1 MSESLRPVSRPR
13 LYEQLVERLRAH
25 IEEAE
30 LQPGDRLPAE
40 RDLAERLGVSRNSV
54 KQATVV
60 LEVQG
65 IVEIRHGGGTY
76 LRRRDFPAEP
86 VAALLDRRQRLPDVL
101 DAREAIET
109 KMAELAADRR
119 TEDDLVAMDA
129 ALDAMRHAIKAGDLG
144 CEADRDFHT
153 AVAAASHNP
162 VLIEFYRQLAP
173 QIAETRAESLRQ
185 PGRPPRSLA
194 QHQRI
199 ADAIRA
205 GNMRQA
211 AAAARRHVRTVGDVR
226 LLSWRPDDEAGL
238 DGDRS

>member
-1 MSESLRPVSRPR
+1 MSESLRPVGRPR
-13 LYEQLVERLRAH
+13 LYEQLVERLHAY
-25 IEEAE
+25 IEEAA

-40 RDLAERLGVSRNSV
+40 RELAERLGVSRNSV

-76 LRRRDFPAEP
+76 LRRRNFPAEP

-109 KMAELAADRR
+109 KMAELAAARR
-119 TEDDLVAMDA
+119 TEDDLAAMDA
-129 ALDAMRHAIKAGDLG
+129 ALDAMRAAIQAGGLG
-144 CEADRDFHT
+144 CEADRDFHS
-153 AVAAASHNP
+153 AVAAASHNL
-162 VLIEFYRQLAP
+162 VLIAFYRQLAQ

-199 ADAIRA
+199 AAAIRA
-205 GNMRQA
+205 GNGRQA
-211 AAAARRHVRTVGDVR
+211 AAAASRHVRTVADVR
-226 LLSWRPDDEAGL
+226 LLSWRPDDEPAPD
-238 DGDRS
+238 DGPL